1 MPRQTASC
9 QRDDVAVKARRQAT
23 VFGCRRQEHFTLFV
37 REVVVDEHKEESV
50 PVYEPPVLVEVG
62 AFAELTHGD
71 QIGDYYD
78 GVYLNWGAGT

>member
-1 MPRQTASC
+1 VTGHRVVLRQAATSTPVEEE
-9 QRDDVAVKARRQAT
+9 VAVDERR
-23 VFGCRRQEHFTLFV
+23 E
-37 REVVVDEHKEESV
+37 DPV